1 MRFRPC
7 IDIHNGQVKQIV
19 GSTLKDEGNEAKEN
33 FISTKGAG
41 YYATLYKE
49 RNLPGGHIILL
60 NHKDSEFFEATRNQ
74 AMEALKAFPNGMMI
88 GGGVT
93 DENANEYIEAGASH
107 VIVTSFVFKN
117 GEFNEKNLEKL
128 INAVGKDHICLDLSC
143 KKKNNDYYIVTDRWQ
158 NFTNVRIDKKTL
170 EDLSQSCDEF
180 LIHAA
185 DVEGKKK
192 GIDEELASILGEVE
206 NFPITYA
213 GGIGNLSDIEKL
225 KIAGNN
231 RLDYTIGSALDLF
244 GGELPFEKIADMKI

>member
-206 NFPITYA
+206 NFQITYA

>member
-60 NHKDSEFFEATRNQ
+60 NHKDSEFFGATRNQ

-206 NFPITYA
+206 NFQITYA

>member
-60 NHKDSEFFEATRNQ
+60 NRKDSEFFEATRNQ